1 MKYLDPKNDLIFK
14 KVFGEHPDILRSF
27 LNSMLPLPEG
37 QEIIELEYLSPEM
50 IPETFLEKFTSVD
63 VRCKDNH
70 GRQFL
75 VEMQMNWTTAFK
87 QRVLFNASKA
97 YVTQSDKGF
106 EFKSLKPVYALNL
119 INENYLPQAPEYYH
133 HYAVVHLKDSNERLH
148 GLEFVFIELD
158 KFRAQNIR
166 DKKLQVLWLR
176 FLTEI
181 GEKTEQ
187 IDSELLGNPEINKA
201 IQYVME
207 ASLTK
212 EEKLRY
218 EKNWDRISSEKTLLT
233 AAKDEGLEQGLVI
246 GIEKGRVEGRVE
258 GKVEGIE
265 EGKIHEK
272 LNIAKKLMKLGMSP
286 EEIREITGLSR
297 QELDAI

>member
-27 LNSMLPLPEG
+27 LNSMLPLAEG
-37 QEIIELEYLSPEM
+37 QEILELEYLSPEM
-50 IPETFLEKFTSVD
+50 VPETFLEKFTSVD
-63 VRCKDNH
+63 VRCKDNY

-97 YVTQSDKGF
+97 YVTQSNKGT

-119 INENYLPQAPEYYH
+119 INENYLPKSHEYYH
-133 HYAVVHLKDSNERLH
+133 HYAIIHLKESNERLN
-148 GLEFVFIELD
+148 GLEFVFIELE

-187 IDSELLGNPEINKA
+187 IDPDILEQPEINKA
-201 IQYVME
+201 IQFVME

-233 AAKDEGLEQGLVI
+233 ADKD
-246 GIEKGRVEGRVE
+246 
-258 GKVEGIE
+258 EGIE
-265 EGKIHEK
+265 EGRIAERIE
-272 LNIAKKLMKLGMSP
+272 LARNAKKMGMSAND
-286 EEIREITGLSR
+286 ICKLTGLS
-297 QELDAI
+297 QEDIARL

>member
-27 LNSMLPLPEG
+27 LNSMLPLAEG
-37 QEIIELEYLSPEM
+37 QEILELEYLSPEM
-50 IPETFLEKFTSVD
+50 VPETFLEKFTSVD
-63 VRCKDNH
+63 VRCKDNY

-97 YVTQSDKGF
+97 YVTQSDKGT

-119 INENYLPQAPEYYH
+119 INENYLPKSPGYYH
-133 HYAVVHLKDSNERLH
+133 HYAVVHLKDSNERLN

-187 IDSELLGNPEINKA
+187 IDPEMLEQPEINKA

-207 ASLTK
+207 ASLTE

-233 AAKDEGLEQGLVI
+233 AAKDEGILI
-246 GIEKGRVEGRVE
+246 GREEGRKAE
-258 GKVEGIE
+258 KIE
-265 EGKIHEK
+265 LAI
-272 LNIAKKLMKLGMSP
+272 NAKNMGMSTND
-286 EEIREITGLSR
+286 ICKLTGLNR
-297 QELDAI
+297 EEVERL